1 MGSASARN
9 PVRTGDSR
17 GKDIARRSQIKPI
30 NRKPSRNVLYVAGQ
44 IGMVLSRTPK
54 TCHASRSGRALA
66 PIGKYP
72 ARSQPTSHSK
82 KYLLLQGKA
91 QETPKTRPGMHKR
104 SKSKK
109 VIQNTEDI
117 DKTAKT
123 PIRIKG
129 IKTKA
134 LNP

>member
-1 MGSASARN
+1 MGLKPSQE
-9 PVRTGDSR
+9 R
-17 GKDIARRSQIKPI
+17 GFKKLPIITRSSQLKPHDH
-30 NRKPSRNVLYVAGQ
+30 KPSRKVLSVAGQ
-44 IGMVLSRTPK
+44 IGMLLSPIPK
-54 TCHASRSGRALA
+54 ACHASGSGRALA
-66 PIGKYP
+66 SIGKYP
-72 ARSQPTSHSK
+72 ARSQPTSHLK
-82 KYLLLQGKA
+82 KHLLLQGKA

-129 IKTKA
+129 IKSKA